1 MATKKNNNKITNK
14 KENKEFVKN
23 PVRNTMSDRTR
34 YTIIGVVSAIIV
46 GLIIGLIVY
55 NNNSN
60 KKSAN
65 IMDQFFETFNSD
77 SLQVVLFART
87 SCGYC
92 ELEKPILKQI
102 SEDYNMKYL
111 DIDTDEMTKTDI
123 EKMVNELGITGAT
136 PTTVIVQKGKVVATQ
151 EGYLDGQQYVE
162 FFVKNKILPEG
173 SVYKP
178 EKELNSISFEEYKK
192 LVKENKYNAILID
205 SIACQMCINVRSML
219 SKIAEKNEMKI
230 NYLSAVNISEEDSNS
245 FIKMLE
251 ELKYD
256 EEKYKSEGTVNVPL
270 FIITKDNKI
279 VDYLVIDE
287 KEEDYTELLKKY
299 EFIK

>member
-65 IMDQFFETFNSD
+65 IMDQFYETFNSD